1 LRKLATAV
9 FATSLAIF
17 GLVAPGPR
25 VAPASAATPAA
36 NPKVVIIV
44 GPVAGSTTSYRSDAS
59 AAAAEA
65 RKYTTNVITIFSPTA
80 TWSKVKPALAGASI
94 VVYMGHG
101 NGWPSKYPPFQT
113 LTKDGLGLNPT
124 AGTDNSTTKY
134 YGESY
139 IDDVT
144 LAPNAVV
151 ILGHLCYSAGNSES
165 GDPEPTLS
173 VAKQRVDNMA
183 AGWIKAGARSVVA
196 EPYASGMYGGASYY
210 IHELFTS
217 HQTMDQIFRDSP
229 HSYGHEFTFPSTR
242 SSGMTVEMDP
252 EHVNAAPFRRGMT
265 GRPGLLSADVTG
277 ARYAATDRDPTTFVV
292 PGAASVK
299 VDGAGVYDDP
309 SLAGSPSAT
318 LALDT
323 RVRLSGTAGSM
334 GGVAVYQVSTL
345 AGSTSGF
352 MSAASLTPR
361 DSQGPNVWTAE
372 DGTGA
377 FSPNG
382 DDSQDTFQVGGQFS
396 EDVAWQVA
404 FSAADGSPV
413 YHTSSGTGATYD
425 ATWDGMDGGSP
436 VADGTYAFTVTAVDD
451 WGNPEGSRS
460 GAIRVDTVA
469 PALGASLAV
478 PSTLTFSPNADG
490 VGDSYP
496 FSYDTNEPGFIVL
509 TARNAADDAVRSF
522 PVATA
527 AGAGSASWVGDDDA
541 GHTVPD
547 GTYEVTLAPR
557 DLAGNV
563 GGGLTRE
570 IVVYT
575 ALKAVKTSHT
585 YFFPQDRDTLA
596 RTTALSFTLTKPATV
611 TWRLLNAA
619 GAAVYTRYDQV
630 ALAAGTYAYTW
641 GGKVPGGAYAPR
653 GRYTLEVVA
662 TDGVATWTQRTNVY
676 AQAFRIIPTNLT
688 PARGAT
694 FTISAVSAETLKT
707 APKLSWTQP
716 GHSKKTVTMTRVS
729 STTWKA
735 TVHLYSSGAGSVS
748 FKVSGTDSHG
758 GSNGASLVIVIH

>member
-9 FATSLAIF
+9 FATSLAVF

-25 VAPASAATPAA
+25 VAPASAATPPV

-44 GPVAGSTTSYRSDAS
+44 GPVAGSTSNYKSDAA

-65 RKYTTNVITIFSPTA
+65 RLYTNNVITIFSPTA
-80 TWSKVKPALAGASI
+80 TWAKVKPALAGASI

-124 AGTDNSTTKY
+124 SGTDNSTTKY

-139 IDDVT
+139 IDDVN

-151 ILGHLCYSAGNSES
+151 ILGHLCYSAGNSEQ

-242 SSGMTVEMDP
+242 SAGMTVEMDP

-265 GRPGLLSADVTG
+265 GKPGLLSTDVTG

-292 PGAASVK
+292 PGAASANA
-299 VDGAGVYDDP
+299 DGVGVFADP
-309 SLAGSPSAT
+309 SLSGTPTAT

-323 RVRLSGTAGSM
+323 RVRIDGAPSAG
-334 GGVAVYQVSTL
+334 VYAIHTL
-345 AGSTSGF
+345 TGSTSGY

-361 DSQGPNVWTAE
+361 DSQGPAVWTAD

-382 DDSQDTFQVGGQFS
+382 DGSQDDFDVTGQFS
-396 EDVAWQVA
+396 EDVSWTVD

-413 YHTSSGTGATYD
+413 YHTTSGTGTSYD
-425 ATWDGMDGGSP
+425 ATWDGDHSGSP
-436 VADGTYAFTVTAVDD
+436 VADGNYKFTVTATDD
-451 WGNPEGSRS
+451 WGNPEGTRS
-460 GAIRVDTVA
+460 GTITVDTVA
-469 PALGASLAV
+469 PSLAASLAA
-478 PSTLTFSPNADG
+478 PATPTFSPNADG

-496 FSYDTNEPGFIVL
+496 FAYETNEAGFIVL
-509 TARNAADDAVRSF
+509 TAKNAADATVRTF
-522 PVATA
+522 PTATA
-527 AGAGSASWVGDDDA
+527 AGGGSVSWAGDNDTA
-541 GHTVPD
+541 HTVPD

-570 IVVYT
+570 VVVYT
-575 ALKAVKTSHT
+575 ALKAVKTSHA
-585 YFFPQDRDTLA
+585 YIYPQDGDTLA
-596 RTTALSFTLTKPATV
+596 RTTLLSFTLTKAATV
-611 TWRLLNAA
+611 TWRLLNAS
-619 GAAVYTRYDQV
+619 GVSVYTRYDQL
-630 ALAAGTYAYTW
+630 ALPAGTYAYTW

-662 TDGVATWTQRTNVY
+662 TDGVASWTQRTTIY
-676 AQAFRIIPTNLT
+676 AQAFRIIPSNLT

-694 FTISAVSAETLKT
+694 FTISAVSAEALKT

-716 GHSKKTVTMTRVS
+716 GHSKKTITMTKVS

-735 TVHLYSSGAGSVS
+735 TVHLYSTGAGSVS

-758 GSNGASLVIVIH
+758 GSNGTSLVIVIH